1 MMSDMSSLRLIT
13 RYYRGEEPY
22 VRYFLKFHRLLGIK
36 EFLIIVQ
43 SQVDFEVIFQISKA
57 YSDCF
62 FSIHLSHAIGSADGA
77 LIKLPMNQYP
87 SKSKYSMLI
96 DIDEFLL
103 VDQSFSF
110 DRSYNSIK
118 VNWLMTSSR
127 NHHIDNRKAFY
138 IPIFKMIAKNDCI
151 VKIKN
156 PHEFLLRDGVGSQEY
171 HVFGDSCGLHL
182 LHHWCRSFDDVII
195 KSASQN
201 ISKNPKNIDVL
212 ENGFLYFI
220 EKNEL
225 PRRFRYA
232 AFLESQETTA
242 NIVSSNIYAPEYSN
256 ALEASIVGKLLD
268 PILRS
273 KLKDLYCEYFDY
285 AISKSHLFPKWPHK
299 VSVNEVCE
307 KLPSLCSMRDA

>member
-1 MMSDMSSLRLIT
+1 LIT

-22 VRYFLKFHRLLGIK
+22 VRYFLKFHRSLGIK

-43 SQVDFEVIFQISKA
+43 SQVDFEVIFQISKT

-62 FSIHLSHAIGSADGA
+62 FSIHLSHVIGSADGA
-77 LIKLPMNQYP
+77 LIKLPMKQYP
-87 SKSKYSMLI
+87 SMSTYSMLI
-96 DIDEFLL
+96 DIDEFL
-103 VDQSFSF
+103 VFDQSCSF

-138 IPIFKMIAKNDCI
+138 IPIFKMIAKNECI

-156 PHEFLLRDGVGSQEY
+156 PHEFLLKDGIDSQDC
-171 HVFGDSCGLHL
+171 HALGDSCGLYL

-195 KSASQN
+195 KSSAQN
-201 ISKNPKNIDVL
+201 ISNNPKNIDVL
-212 ENGFLYFI
+212 KNGFLYFI

-242 NIVSSNIYAPEYSN
+242 NIVSSNIYAPEYSDV
-256 ALEASIVGKLLD
+256 LERSIVGKILD
-268 PILRS
+268 PDLRL
-273 KLKDLYCEYFDY
+273 KLKAFYCEYFDY
-285 AISKSHLFPKWPHK
+285 AISKAHLFPKWPHK
-299 VSVNEVCE
+299 VSVNQVCE
-307 KLPSLCSMRDA
+307 TLPSLWSIRDA